1 MNWQISHRIVIKHHL
16 NTVNVEMEE
25 DSSVCINMLLDGK
38 LTIQLE
44 ELSYL
49 SPENKLGQ
57 VIAESVISLR

>member
-1 MNWQISHRIVIKHHL
+1 MIKHHL